1 MLAARLLHKSQI
13 SADSSAI
20 NWPVNRVPW
29 LRGAVSGDLVT
40 LGAGSLTAL
49 SYSALAYSPL
59 LHYSS
64 SPQALDW
71 DDWCVVMVFHKHRKV
86 SPCHQLV
93 FYLTL
98 YSLKQ

>member
-29 LRGAVSGDLVT
+29 LGGAVSGDLAT

-64 SPQALDW
+64 PPQAWDW
-71 DDWCVVMVFHKHRKV
+71 DDWCVLMVCDKHRKV
-86 SPCHQLV
+86 SPCQQLV

-98 YSLKQ
+98 YSL